1 MFVKGKSGNPG
12 GKPKELRNVQ
22 LAARK
27 ISPRALLELKKI
39 LNSKDAGSQAKIAAA
54 QVVLD
59 RAWGKAPQAITGEGG
74 GPVLLSWESN
84 TPAPVPPV
92 KSVET
97 S

>member
-1 MFVKGKSGNPG
+1 MPFQKGHVANPYG
-12 GKPKELRNVQ
+12 RPKVANAIAP
-22 LAARK
+22 LASKQARA
-27 ISPRALLELKKI
+27 ALARLVRIAKHGADPVAVTAA
-39 LNSKDAGSQAKIAAA
+39 NSI
-54 QVVLD
+54 LD
-59 RAWGKAPQAITGEGG
+59 RAYGKAPQAITGEGG